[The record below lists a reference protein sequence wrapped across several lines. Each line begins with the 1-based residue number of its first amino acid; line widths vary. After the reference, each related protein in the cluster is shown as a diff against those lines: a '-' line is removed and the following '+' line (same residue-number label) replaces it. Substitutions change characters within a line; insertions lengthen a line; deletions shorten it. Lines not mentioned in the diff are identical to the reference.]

1 MITFCYIAAQGGC
14 EPQLTV
20 HAAANMGIGNDKQFL
35 IDVISQCLPYIGYP
49 RSLNALTC
57 VNSAAKQFELN

>member
-1 MITFCYIAAQGGC
+1 
-14 EPQLTV
+14 
-20 HAAANMGIGNDKQFL
+20 MGIGNDKQFL